1 MKVENQWI
9 GSEKCCG
16 KYSDLYAKSY
26 PNSIWV
32 LQGWQQNPSDGL
44 LAGLKKKI
52 HLLLSSLEK
61 IQLIG
66 KRGKDMVEP
75 VLSGLM

>member
-16 KYSDLYAKSY
+16 KYSDLYAKATLTVR
-26 PNSIWV
+26 V

-44 LAGLKKKI
+44 LAGLKKKYTYY
-52 HLLLSSLEK
+52 
-61 IQLIG
+61 
-66 KRGKDMVEP
+66 
-75 VLSGLM
+75 